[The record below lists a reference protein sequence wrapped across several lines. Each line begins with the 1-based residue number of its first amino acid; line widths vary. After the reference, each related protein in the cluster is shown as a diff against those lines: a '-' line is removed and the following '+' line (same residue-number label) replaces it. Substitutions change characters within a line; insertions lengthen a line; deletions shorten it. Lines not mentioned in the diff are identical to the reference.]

1 MDRKWRR
8 GLAVA
13 AVAGAGMLAAPAGAQ
28 SMYDGIGTGS
38 SSPVMGPTYQYLAP
52 QAAPVTGT
60 LPSEVIVAP
69 QSGVNTDEAEGGVGL
84 SSPEVVYG
92 YEAAPSTTYSYDA
105 EGNPVPNAYLAPE
118 ESDSTGDSN
127 GG

>member
-1 MDRKWRR
+1 MDRKWRMA
-8 GLAVA
+8 LTVA
-13 AVAGAGMLAAPAGAQ
+13 ALAGAGTLAAPAGAQ

-52 QAAPVTGT
+52 EGAPVTGA
-60 LPSEVIVAP
+60 LPNEVIVAP
-69 QSGVNTDEAEGGVGL
+69 PSGVNTDEAEGGIGL

-92 YEAAPSTTYSYDA
+92 YEVAPATTYSYDA
-105 EGNPVPNAYLAPE
+105 EGNPVPNASLAPE
-118 ESDSTGDSN
+118 EPDSTEDSS